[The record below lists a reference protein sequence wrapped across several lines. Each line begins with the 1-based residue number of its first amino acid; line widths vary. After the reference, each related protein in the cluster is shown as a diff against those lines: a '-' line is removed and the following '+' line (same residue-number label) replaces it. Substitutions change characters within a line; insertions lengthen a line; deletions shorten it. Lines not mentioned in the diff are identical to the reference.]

1 MNRRELLAGTVGL
14 AAAGMAGTSQAAPL
28 DDVTVASAIRGSINA
43 EQFGV
48 WPNAVDDQ
56 SRAFRRMLDKASA
69 DSAPIFLPP
78 GQYRLSN
85 IRLPRETRL
94 VGVAGSTRLVYGG
107 DGYLFASDD
116 AALVE
121 FSGLAIDGAN
131 RPLAEGS
138 QALIELRN
146 LPALTIDGCEI
157 VGSAASAVSLER
169 VSGRLERS
177 TIAGAADYAVYCV
190 QAGRMSLV
198 SNTVTDCGEGGLL
211 VHRWQAGADGS
222 IVTGNRI
229 ERIGANSGGTG
240 QYGNGIN
247 IFRADNVLVA
257 NNHVADCAF
266 SAIRANSAGN
276 VQIVGNQCLRSG
288 ETAVYSEFA
297 FEGAVIASNV
307 VDGAAIGISIAN
319 LNEGGRLAVCQGNVV
334 RNLVDRA
341 PYEAYESIGFGI
353 GISAEADTAITGNVV
368 DSAERFGMLLG
379 WGPFLRNVTATGNVI
394 RKAGEGIAVSVA
406 DGAGTAVVTDN
417 LIEGAARGVVG
428 YRWSDRATD
437 DLAGDDAP
445 SFAHLL
451 VERNRVV

>member
-1 MNRRELLAGTVGL
+1 MNRRDLLAGTFGL
-14 AAAGMAGTSQAAPL
+14 AAAGASSPAPAAPL
-28 DDVTVASAIRGSINA
+28 ADVSVTSAIRGSINA

-48 WPNAVDDQ
+48 WPNVVDDQ
-56 SRAFRRMLDKASA
+56 SRAFRRMLEKASA

-78 GQYRLSN
+78 GSYRLSN

-131 RPLAEGS
+131 RPLAGGS
-138 QALIELRN
+138 RALIEFRD
-146 LPALTIDGCEI
+146 LPAMTVDGCEI
-157 VGSAASAVSLER
+157 AGSAASGLVLER
-169 VSGRLERS
+169 VSGRVERS
-177 TIAGAADYAVYCV
+177 AITGAADYAVYCV
-190 QAGRMSLV
+190 QAGRMSFV
-198 SNTVTDCGEGGLL
+198 SNTVADCGEGGLL

-229 ERIGANSGGTG
+229 ERIGARSGGTG

-334 RNLVDRA
+334 RNLIDHA

-368 DSAERFGMLLG
+368 DSAERFGVLLG
-379 WGPFLRNVTATGNVI
+379 WGPYLRNVTATGNVV

-406 DGAGTAVVTDN
+406 EGAGTAVVTDN

-428 YRWSDRATD
+428 YRWSERATE
-437 DLAGDDAP
+437 DLAGDGAQR
-445 SFAHLL
+445 FAHLL